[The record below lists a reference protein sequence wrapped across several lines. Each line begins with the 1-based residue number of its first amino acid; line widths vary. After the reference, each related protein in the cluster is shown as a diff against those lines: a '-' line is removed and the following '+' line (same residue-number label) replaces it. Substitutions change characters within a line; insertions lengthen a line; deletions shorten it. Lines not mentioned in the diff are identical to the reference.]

1 MRPLQMAGRALA
13 GLAWENGTF
22 FEFSLCLSRAC
33 LGKIMHF
40 IYKWRKKCRF
50 LTNNRNVCLRGEGRR
65 GSNPARVLAVA
76 QIALPRRGA
85 G

>member
-1 MRPLQMAGRALA
+1 
-13 GLAWENGTF
+13 
-22 FEFSLCLSRAC
+22 
-33 LGKIMHF
+33 MHF